1 MPLVTKY
8 IYYVDDNGNYYV
20 DTNGDNFIAGSY
32 VVEEGA
38 HQQAWY
44 KYTPY
49 LGNNKYIAYI
59 KNSDGNFIKVKPHIY
74 TDIDIAIAGVAVTGI
89 SRSGMMGLEERI
101 SVAGEAV
108 AGISK
113 SSSL

>member
-38 HQQAWY
+38 HQ
-44 KYTPY
+44 
-49 LGNNKYIAYI
+49 
-59 KNSDGNFIKVKPHIY
+59 
-74 TDIDIAIAGVAVTGI
+74 
-89 SRSGMMGLEERI
+89 
-101 SVAGEAV
+101 
-108 AGISK
+108 
-113 SSSL
+113 